1 MAIENCS
8 SDEEL
13 DWMRQRGW
21 IERKREPRPL
31 EGRVLITL
39 WHPRQTLGEGA
50 DRHVSA
56 VETFSSLLLDQ
67 PAPSQLTL
75 FGDPR

>member
-1 MAIENCS
+1 MAIENWS

-13 DWMRQRGW
+13 DRMRQRGW
-21 IERKREPRPL
+21 IEREREPRPL

-50 DRHVSA
+50 DRYVTA
-56 VETFSSLLLDQ
+56 VETFRSLPLD
-67 PAPSQLTL
+67 APTQLSL
-75 FGDPR
+75 FESR